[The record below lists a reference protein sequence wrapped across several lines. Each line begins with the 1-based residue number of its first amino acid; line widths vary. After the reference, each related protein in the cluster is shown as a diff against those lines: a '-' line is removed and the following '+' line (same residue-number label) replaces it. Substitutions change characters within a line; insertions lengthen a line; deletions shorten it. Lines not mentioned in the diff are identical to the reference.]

1 MTADRWACGVGAVH
15 GQRGCAALRNERAEA
30 GRRGKKK
37 GRWGKDA
44 DEWASGGSDWGAL
57 RASALSQERALTRGA
72 SLSGQRARERAS
84 WAVTGAAALGSW
96 EAGRRWSWTVSKSWV
111 ERGGGARAGLHGQR
125 AGVGPR

>member
-1 MTADRWACGVGAVH
+1 MS
-15 GQRGCAALRNERAEA
+15 GQRPVGV
-30 GRRGKKK
+30 GKKK

-44 DEWASGGSDWGAL
+44 DEWASGGSDWGAM

-96 EAGRRWSWTVSKSWV
+96 EAGRRWSWAASRSWV
-111 ERGGGARAGLHGQR
+111 RPERGKGKERKAGPGWA
-125 AGVGPR
+125 AGPD